1 MLDRVRALWVA
12 NTDDVGPG
20 GVWPAAVL
28 SGCASAALFA
38 ASAWLALQS
47 HSFGASI
54 ALGDWVALHAF
65 VGLASGV
72 FVTWLVVAGE
82 RYDRSLAAPGQGRV
96 AAVRLSAL
104 VTCCA
109 CVCVAFTRP
118 LDPRQALLLALA
130 CGAAALLIGALLVQL
145 SRSTASA
152 GLPRLDPLRVAPF
165 TALLFV
171 PLQDGATCDSLA
183 EAWRVML
190 ER

>member
-1 MLDRVRALWVA
+1 MFDRARALWAA

-38 ASAWLALQS
+38 AGAWLALHQ
-47 HSFGASI
+47 HSSGASVD
-54 ALGDWVALHAF
+54 LGDWIALHAI

-72 FVTWLVVAGE
+72 FVTWLIAAGE
-82 RYDRSLAAPGQGRV
+82 RYDRLLAAPGQGRV

-104 VTCCA
+104 VACCA

-118 LDPRQALLLALA
+118 LDPRQTQLVALG
-130 CGAAALLIGALLVQL
+130 CGAAALVIGALLVEL
-145 SRSTASA
+145 SRRTAAA

-171 PLQDGATCDSLA
+171 PLQDGATCASLA